1 MRHYQQALE
10 IIDDGR
16 LGKNEGLFHGLSR
29 ATRYLPNIQKGN
41 IYLIGGISGS
51 GKSALGM
58 DMFVYNAYDDYM
70 TKRDRVK
77 LKIFIFSIE
86 ISPEILIAKGIC
98 RRIYKDHGILVDLNY
113 ILSRGT
119 KRIDDHIY
127 RLIRQYEPYFEEF
140 EDRVIINGQENPTG
154 IRNTVYTY
162 LKNHGVRKMKV
173 ITIKHKD
180 GSTETLEAFDRYIPD
195 DEGQHVILMID
206 HLNIMRSERREGI
219 VQSKKQNIDKMMEYS
234 LDFARDYKV
243 TVVPIQQ
250 LNRNIENVDRMKMS
264 SVDPQKSD
272 FKESSDSTD
281 ASHYILGLCYP
292 QAWSI
297 NEYRRYRIDE
307 LGNRFRG
314 VKILKN
320 RDGDADIVF
329 GTKFIGEVGVFEEL
343 PPSVPRFPGDTM
355 PLMTDK
361 DYQNIKKLTKYYKE

>member
-1 MRHYQQALE
+1 
-10 IIDDGR
+10 
-16 LGKNEGLFHGLSR
+16 
-29 ATRYLPNIQKGN
+29 
-41 IYLIGGISGS
+41 
-51 GKSALGM
+51 
-58 DMFVYNAYDDYM
+58 
-70 TKRDRVK
+70 
-77 LKIFIFSIE
+77 
-86 ISPEILIAKGIC
+86 
-98 RRIYKDHGILVDLNY
+98 
-113 ILSRGT
+113 
-119 KRIDDHIY
+119 
-127 RLIRQYEPYFEEF
+127 
-140 EDRVIINGQENPTG
+140 
-154 IRNTVYTY
+154 
-162 LKNHGVRKMKV
+162 MKV